1 MILSHEFTVEGDI
14 GTVWRTLLDLER
26 VAGCL
31 PGATIRASGEEGRF
45 EGSMKVK
52 MGPMSVTYEGSASL
66 VEVDDVAHRAV
77 ISLRAREARGQ
88 GTALATITN
97 RVEQVGGA
105 VRVHAET
112 DLQVTGPQARFGR
125 AIMEDVGN
133 RVLGEFAVRLEREIA
148 AQGPR
153 LDAGDGEPVAA
164 PPPPLPPVEDAFDMG
179 AAIAQT
185 SAVRNAKRALP
196 VALAGLI
203 VWFVLR
209 RRR

>member
-1 MILSHEFTVEGDI
+1 MILNHEFTVEGDLD
-14 GTVWRTLLDLER
+14 TVWRTLLDLER

-31 PGATIRASGEEGRF
+31 PGATVRATGDEGRF

-52 MGPMSVTYEGSASL
+52 MGPMAVTYDGAANF
-66 VEVDDVAHRAV
+66 VDVNDDEHRAV
-77 ISLRAREARGQ
+77 ISLRAREAKGQ

-97 RVEQVGGA
+97 HVEAEGPL
-105 VRVHAET
+105 VRVRAET

-133 RVLGEFAVRLEREIA
+133 RVLGEFAKRLQQE
-148 AQGPR
+148 
-153 LDAGDGEPVAA
+153 LAGDGAA
-164 PPPPLPPVEDAFDMG
+164 GDGRADAAAAATGSQLPPVDDAFDMG

-185 SAVRNAKRALP
+185 GAARMARRLVPLAAALG
-196 VALAGLI
+196 LLI
-203 VWFVLR
+203 VWR